1 MSMEKILVS
10 YRIAYKY
17 LLVDCKIKLGI
28 HKIDIHSKRPGM
40 LLTLAYA
47 DSIIIISTFVL
58 IKTGR

>member
-1 MSMEKILVS
+1 MVKFI
-10 YRIAYKY
+10 IQ
-17 LLVDCKIKLGI
+17 
-28 HKIDIHSKRPGM
+28 KIDIYSKRPGM